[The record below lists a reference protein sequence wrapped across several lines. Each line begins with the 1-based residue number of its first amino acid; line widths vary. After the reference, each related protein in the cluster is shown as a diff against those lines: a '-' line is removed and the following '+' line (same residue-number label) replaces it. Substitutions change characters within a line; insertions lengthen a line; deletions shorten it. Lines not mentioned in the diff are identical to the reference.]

1 MLARCSLVA
10 ASSLITIHTCKM
22 GRIAE
27 AQELLDILPEW
38 ILEDEPKIVNSLLVR
53 LFRGVKV
60 MADKKIV
67 PVLRN

>member
-1 MLARCSLVA
+1 
-10 ASSLITIHTCKM
+10 M